1 MPAALNEVK
10 RRISSTQKTAQITTA
25 MQMVSTSKLSQ
36 IQRHT
41 SGYQVYAAKVES
53 VVTHLAASHLL
64 ETSVVDATSSKAN
77 ANDDVP
83 VSGLLSQRPVKKTG
97 LLLVTSDRGLVGSY
111 NSNIIKSTNDFIQA
125 HGGHQ
130 DDFVVL
136 AVGGTGA
143 DFFKKRGMNVAYE
156 YRGVSDV
163 PTFIEVREIVK
174 TVVAMYNNEVFDE
187 LYVCYSHFVNRLTSR
202 FRSTRM
208 LPITGETVAETKPD
222 GDESNSAKTVATG
235 ITITPEYELEPSAE
249 EILQVVLPQY
259 AESLVYGA
267 ILDGKTSEHAS
278 SATAMQT
285 ASDNAHDLIGSLS
298 LQYNRARQSAITTEI
313 TEITGG
319 QAALE

>member
-10 RRISSTQKTAQITTA
+10 RRISSTQNTAQITTA

-41 SGYQVYAAKVES
+41 AGYQVYASKVES

-64 ETSVVDATSSKAN
+64 ETATVDAAASNKT
-77 ANDDVP
+77 DDVP
-83 VSGLLSQRPVKKTG
+83 VSSLMAQRPVKKTG
-97 LLLVTSDRGLVGSY
+97 LLVITSDRGLVGSY
-111 NSNIIKSTNDFIQA
+111 NSSIIKATNDFIKE
-125 HGGHQ
+125 HGRTEN
-130 DDFVVL
+130 DYVIM
-136 AVGGTGA
+136 AVGGNGA
-143 DFFKKRGMNVAYE
+143 DFYKKRGMNVAYE

-174 TVVAMYNNEVFDE
+174 TVTAMYNDEVFDE
-187 LYVCYSHFVNRLTSR
+187 LYVCYNHFVNRLTSR

-208 LPITGETVAETKPD
+208 LPITGETVAESKPD
-222 GDESNSAKTVATG
+222 GDEAVQPDDHTIS
-235 ITITPEYELEPSAE
+235 ITPEYELEPSAE

-278 SATAMQT
+278 SSTAMQT
-285 ASDNAHDLIGSLS
+285 ASDNAQDLIDSLS

-319 QAALE
+319 QAALG

>member
-10 RRISSTQKTAQITTA
+10 RRISSTQKTSQITTA

-41 SGYQVYAAKVES
+41 SGYQVYASKVES

-64 ETSVVDATSSKAN
+64 DSGNVDMSSTSK
-77 ANDDVP
+77 NDDVP
-83 VSGLLSQRPVKKTG
+83 VSSLMTQRPVKKTG
-97 LLLVTSDRGLVGSY
+97 LLVVTSDRGLVGSY
-111 NSNIIKSTNDFIQA
+111 NSNIIKSTNDFINE
-125 HGGHQ
+125 HGKTP
-130 DDFVVL
+130 DDYVIM
-136 AVGGTGA
+136 AVGGMGA

-163 PTFIEVREIVK
+163 PTFVEVREIVK
-174 TVVAMYNNEVFDE
+174 TVTAMYNNEVFDE

-208 LPITGETVAETKPD
+208 LPITGDTIEDTKPD
-222 GDESNSAKTVATG
+222 GDEVVQPKTAP
-235 ITITPEYELEPSAE
+235 ISITPEYELEPPAE

-285 ASDNAHDLIGSLS
+285 ASDNAHDLIDSLS

>member
-10 RRISSTQKTAQITTA
+10 RRISSTQKTSQITTA

-41 SGYQVYAAKVES
+41 SGYQVYASKVES
-53 VVTHLAASHLL
+53 VVTHLTASHLL
-64 ETSVVDATSSKAN
+64 DSGNVDMSSTSK
-77 ANDDVP
+77 NDDVP
-83 VSGLLSQRPVKKTG
+83 VSGLMTQRPVKKTG
-97 LLLVTSDRGLVGSY
+97 LLVVTSDRGLVGSY
-111 NSNIIKSTNDFIQA
+111 NSNIIKSTNDFINE
-125 HGGHQ
+125 HGKTP
-130 DDFVVL
+130 DDYVIM
-136 AVGGTGA
+136 AVGGMGA

-163 PTFIEVREIVK
+163 PTFVEVREIVK
-174 TVVAMYNNEVFDE
+174 TVTAMYNNEVFDE

-208 LPITGETVAETKPD
+208 LPITGDTIEDTKPD
-222 GDESNSAKTVATG
+222 GDEVVQPKTAP
-235 ITITPEYELEPSAE
+235 ISITPEYELEPSAE

-285 ASDNAHDLIGSLS
+285 ASDNAHDLIDSLS

>member
-10 RRISSTQKTAQITTA
+10 RRISSTQKTSQITTA

-41 SGYQVYAAKVES
+41 SGYQVYASKVES

-64 ETSVVDATSSKAN
+64 DSGNVDMSSTSK
-77 ANDDVP
+77 NDDVP
-83 VSGLLSQRPVKKTG
+83 VSSLMTQRPVKKTG
-97 LLLVTSDRGLVGSY
+97 LLVVTSDRGLVGSY
-111 NSNIIKSTNDFIQA
+111 NSNIIKSTNDFINE
-125 HGGHQ
+125 HGKTP
-130 DDFVVL
+130 DDYVIM
-136 AVGGTGA
+136 AVGGMGA

-163 PTFIEVREIVK
+163 PTFVEVREIVK
-174 TVVAMYNNEVFDE
+174 TVTAMYNNEVFDE

-208 LPITGETVAETKPD
+208 LPITGDTIEDTKPD
-222 GDESNSAKTVATG
+222 GDEVVQPKTAP
-235 ITITPEYELEPSAE
+235 ISIKPEYELEPSAE

-285 ASDNAHDLIGSLS
+285 ASDNAHDLIDSLS

>member
-10 RRISSTQKTAQITTA
+10 RRISSTQKTSQITTA

-41 SGYQVYAAKVES
+41 SGYQVYASKVES

-64 ETSVVDATSSKAN
+64 DSGNVDMSSTSK
-77 ANDDVP
+77 NDDVP
-83 VSGLLSQRPVKKTG
+83 VSSLMTQRPVKKTG
-97 LLLVTSDRGLVGSY
+97 LLVVTSDRGLVGSY
-111 NSNIIKSTNDFIQA
+111 NSNIIKSTNDFINE
-125 HGGHQ
+125 HGKTP
-130 DDFVVL
+130 DDYVIM
-136 AVGGTGA
+136 AVGGMGA

-163 PTFIEVREIVK
+163 PTFVEVREIVK
-174 TVVAMYNNEVFDE
+174 TVTAMYNNEVFDE

-208 LPITGETVAETKPD
+208 LPITGDTIEDTKPD
-222 GDESNSAKTVATG
+222 GDEVVQPKTAP
-235 ITITPEYELEPSAE
+235 ISITPEYELEPSAE

-285 ASDNAHDLIGSLS
+285 ASDNAHDLIDSLS